1 MKELSNMSKIDSFL
15 LIRKKLFAKLNG
27 KIQEINEK
35 YLMQIKDECFGVTY
49 GVKVNNVIEV

>member
-1 MKELSNMSKIDSFL
+1 MSKIDSFL

-27 KIQEINEK
+27 EIQEINEK